1 MSKIFSM
8 GSSNRLF
15 GGFCVLVTTFWAIF
29 FVAPAH
35 AQTCSFIN
43 GNTNRTVTFTI
54 PRNLSMPRNPPV
66 GTVVWESST
75 HTHIGANEVF
85 RCNAAYR
92 VGVTSSV
99 GGWQTVGQTEFPIGN
114 TGLAWSLIA
123 NNRTI
128 RSIYGSLTRPNNGA
142 SGFDRWQFKLVIKTI
157 KSVSAGATIPGGDL
171 GHYSIHEELNG
182 LTFKTSNQA
191 SVSTLSCKT
200 PDVTVKMG
208 DQNRVRHFNGV
219 GTSLAPV
226 NFSIALKECPEGLTK
241 VSYLL
246 KPNTQIVD
254 AARSVVALDATS
266 IAKGVGLQI
275 LDEGGKPAV
284 LNKKIAFSGYETVGG
299 NFSIP
304 FKAAYHQTAPVVE
317 AGSANSSLTLVMS
330 YE

>member
-1 MSKIFSM
+1 MDKKFSTRCL
-8 GSSNRLF
+8 NRLF
-15 GGFCVLVTTFWAIF
+15 GGFCVLVTIFLAIF

-35 AQTCSFIN
+35 AQTCKFIN
-43 GNTNRTVTFTI
+43 GHNTRTVTFTI
-54 PRNLSMPRNPPV
+54 PRNFSMPRNPPV

-75 HTHIGANEVF
+75 QTYSGPVAVYE
-85 RCNAAYR
+85 CNAAYR
-92 VGVTSSV
+92 TGIRSSV

-128 RSIYGSLTRPNNGA
+128 KSIYGAGTQSNGGA
-142 SGFDRWQFKLVIKTI
+142 SGFDRWQFKLVIKAI

-171 GHYSIHEELNG
+171 GHYRVEELNG
-182 LTFKTSNQA
+182 LTFQTSNSA
-191 SVSTLSCKT
+191 SVSALSCKT

-208 DQNRVRHFNGV
+208 DKNRVRHFGGI

-226 NFSIALKECPEGLTK
+226 NFSIALEECPEGITK

-254 AARSVVALDATS
+254 AARSVVALDTTS

-275 LDEGGKPAV
+275 LDESGKPAA
-284 LNKKIAFSGYETVGG
+284 LNKKIAFSGYDTVGG

-304 FKAAYHQTAPVVE
+304 LKAAYHQTAPVVE